1 MTAIA
6 KKRKSSSKP
15 KSSSNKKNK
24 STKEANKPTDESIS
38 DDHDTETEPA
48 SVPASASHDH
58 ADVAGDL
65 LDTLTEVEASV
76 EVDTETMHE
85 EPVLTD
91 VQEAM
96 VQSEASMVDDG
107 SIDVEAFEQELK

>member
-15 KSSSNKKNK
+15 KSSSNKMNK

-48 SVPASASHDH
+48 SVPASA
-58 ADVAGDL
+58 VAGDL
-65 LDTLTEVEASV
+65 LATLTEVEASV